1 MDSQS
6 EMWLGNDKIHAL
18 TTKNTELLI
27 QLQAA
32 DGSKGYA
39 IYSSFHVA
47 DHQALYQLSLAEF
60 SGNIPNSFGLHSG
73 FGFAT
78 RDYNTSLC
86 ANSEEV
92 GWWYASSCNEAA
104 LLNSVV
110 IKWIG
115 FPSSGS
121 EISMTEMK
129 IRRTNG
135 KTYLTFY
142 HAIIMLNRSNTSAL
156 PQAMRGGAVV

>member
-1 MDSQS
+1 
-6 EMWLGNDKIHAL
+6 MWLGNDKIHAL

-47 DHQALYQLSLAEF
+47 DNQALYQLSLAGF
-60 SGNIPNSFGLHSG
+60 SGNIPDSFSLHSG
-73 FGFAT
+73 SGFASH
-78 RDYNTSLC
+78 DHVPGLC
-86 ANSEEV
+86 AVSEGI
-92 GWWYASSCNEAA
+92 GWWYTDPCSEAA
-104 LLNSVV
+104 LLNNVV

-115 FPSSGS
+115 FPSTN
-121 EISMTEMK
+121 IQITMTEMK

-135 KTYLTFY
+135 KEYLSVY
-142 HAIIMLNRSNTSAL
+142 
-156 PQAMRGGAVV
+156 